1 MLAPNHLTHV
11 IGAGPPTGETLE
23 DVRQSEILNA
33 TVVALSPQ
41 KKFPKLSGPV
51 TAADAERLRL
61 EFLNAVEGD
70 EHPLMSLGTWRFS
83 ESRNEFLYQREVSL
97 DMKPHSVLKCLDF
110 CERLFLDSLIDAGLV
125 LGLHR
130 YRHDSLDSRDKQKV

>member
-1 MLAPNHLTHV
+1 M
-11 IGAGPPTGETLE
+11 LE

-70 EHPLMSLGTWRFS
+70 EHPLMSFGDLAA
-83 ESRNEFLYQREVSL
+83 SRRGYDEHAGVSPYPCEYLEDQSRYLRTRWQRSLRRASLEAEYNSPPTRVS
-97 DMKPHSVLKCLDF
+97 
-110 CERLFLDSLIDAGLV
+110 
-125 LGLHR
+125 
-130 YRHDSLDSRDKQKV
+130 YRGSSTQEAR